1 MEHFADEFIIVHNK
15 KSLLKWNLS
24 PVPTIYQTKNCTLPS
39 PLPPSVLPT
48 VSPARK
54 PPTVRN
60 TTQEDEIQRFTKE
73 DICSSVNTFTE
84 KHCPV
89 GFTFSK
95 QEDSSVVY
103 FRMFFSNGIMKIKES
118 FSISLDLK
126 VTLSFEGIPIPLPE
140 WLRIAKNCKI
150 TRISQLK
157 NLPSYIQNKTE
168 ELPPNEILDEIK
180 SLTFLKPQGRPPFS
194 PRVLRYIL
202 LLRYSSRQAYS
213 LLLNEFP
220 LPSFS
225 LLEKL
230 SRGSLDA
237 LKVAKKFLDEGNI
250 SKDCMVLFDEM
261 YLQKGTHYHGGKH
274 VGADEDGNFFKGVVC
289 FMIVGLQKSVP
300 IVAKTVPETCV
311 SGDLIVANLMDV
323 ITKLAK
329 VGFNVRGVVCDDHSS
344 NVNAYSKLF
353 KSYGKKT
360 VHTSSIIHH
369 MKEC

>member
-1 MEHFADEFIIVHNK
+1 
-15 KSLLKWNLS
+15 
-24 PVPTIYQTKNCTLPS
+24 
-39 PLPPSVLPT
+39 
-48 VSPARK
+48 
-54 PPTVRN
+54 
-60 TTQEDEIQRFTKE
+60 
-73 DICSSVNTFTE
+73 
-84 KHCPV
+84 
-89 GFTFSK
+89 
-95 QEDSSVVY
+95 
-103 FRMFFSNGIMKIKES
+103 MKIKES
-118 FSISLDLK
+118 ISISLDLK

-150 TRISQLK
+150 TRIIQLQ

-194 PRVLRYIL
+194 PRVLRYSL

-261 YLQKGTHYHGGKH
+261 YLQKVTQYHGGKH
-274 VGADEDGNFFKGVVC
+274 VGADEGGCMFHDCLFTKISTNC
-289 FMIVGLQKSVP
+289 CKS
-300 IVAKTVPETCV
+300 C
-311 SGDLIVANLMDV
+311 SRNM
-323 ITKLAK
+323 
-329 VGFNVRGVVCDDHSS
+329 C
-344 NVNAYSKLF
+344 
-353 KSYGKKT
+353 
-360 VHTSSIIHH
+360 
-369 MKEC
+369 